1 MNKNSKR
8 TLYLISSAG
17 ELFLALVAI
26 IILAIKKQS
35 FVSIVNLNQTP
46 NALLF
51 IILILC
57 ASAIAIFLELLVINF
72 AFFSEIKKLI
82 DEIINNFNLNAI
94 DALLIPVIAGIC
106 EEILFRGVLQ
116 PMLGIWLTSFIFIF
130 LHGYFNPTSWRMCV
144 FGVFMYGLSLI
155 LGLVYIKYGLITVM
169 IFHIVY
175 DTTIFLSFNK
185 LSEITNKTISHA

>member
-1 MNKNSKR
+1 MNYNSKK
-8 TLYLISSAG
+8 TLYLISLGG

-51 IILILC
+51 IILIFC
-57 ASAIAIFLELLVINF
+57 ASAIAIFLELLVIRF
-72 AFFSEIKKLI
+72 TFFSEIKKLI
-82 DEIINNFNLNAI
+82 DEIINNFNLNLL
-94 DALLIPVIAGIC
+94 DAFLIPIIAGIC

-130 LHGYFNPTSWRMCV
+130 LHGYFNPASWRMCV
-144 FGVFMYGLSLI
+144 FGILMYGLSLI
-155 LGLVYIKYGLITVM
+155 LGLIYIKYGLITVI

-185 LSEITNKTISHA
+185 LSEINGHPIF